1 MSCLI
6 LPNYLPIVYIDY
18 RAYQLGP
25 SSVRVGYNDGVRVGI
40 GSELVWRSVRVG
52 SFRVG
57 LVSELV

>member
-1 MSCLI
+1 MSCLF

-25 SSVRVGYNDGVRVGI
+25 SSVRVGYI
-40 GSELVWRSVRVG
+40 MMGSELVWRSVRVG
-52 SFRVG
+52 SVRVG